1 MKFKFS
7 VIIPTLNEE
16 YFLARN
22 LEQLISSKRN
32 LEIIVSDGG
41 SKDSTLEIAKK
52 FKCKI
57 VQSKAGR
64 GTQLNAGAAVASGD
78 ILIFLHADTFLPS
91 DAIELIEKTF
101 SDTQVSIARFKLGF
115 DFTSKC
121 LEFYKSFT
129 KYNSQFTRFG
139 DSAIIVRKDF
149 FKELGG
155 FSDRET
161 FEDVDFFSRAAKYS
175 KIYLI
180 DDFVISSARRFIL
193 DGEIK
198 RQLLNILLFTAYL
211 LNFNQKFL
219 SKMYSVPKK
228 KRNNSLIIFLRY
240 PENGNVKTRLAKTTS
255 YDFATSFYKT
265 CAERIINEVKEIK
278 SINRFAFYSNKD
290 EKTKVE
296 KWLGSKLFFSPQEG
310 KSLGERMQ
318 NAFAKVFSSGAKKV
332 VIVGTD
338 VPDLSAEIIREAFNK
353 LDESDVVIGPSK
365 DGGYYLLGMK
375 KLHNQLFED
384 IEFSTAEVY
393 SETVSRLKN
402 FNLTY
407 HILPELQDIDTEE
420 DLINWLNG
428 NNKNDIR
435 NEIKLAYEAI

>member
-1 MKFKFS
+1 MGFKFS

-16 YFLARN
+16 YFLTRN
-22 LEQLISSKRN
+22 LEQIISLRRN
-32 LEIIVSDGG
+32 LEIIVTDGG
-41 SKDSTLEIAKK
+41 STDNTLEIAKK
-52 FKCKI
+52 FNCKI
-57 VQSKAGR
+57 VESKAGR

-78 ILIFLHADTFLPS
+78 ILIFLHADTFLPY
-91 DAIELIEKTF
+91 DAFELIEKTF
-101 SDTQVSIARFKLGF
+101 SDYQVKIARFKLGF
-115 DFTSKC
+115 DFTSKW
-121 LEFYKSFT
+121 LEFYKRFT

-161 FEDVDFFSRAAKYS
+161 FEDVDFFSRAVKLS
-175 KIYLI
+175 DIFLI
-180 DDFVISSARRFIL
+180 DDFVVSSARRFIL

-211 LNFNQKFL
+211 LNFNQNFL
-219 SKMYSVPKK
+219 SKMYSPPKK

-255 YDFATSFYKT
+255 SDFATSFYKT
-265 CAERIINEVKEIK
+265 CAEKIVNEVKKIK
-278 SINRFAFYSNKD
+278 SINRFAFYSNKE

-318 NAFAKVFSSGAKKV
+318 NAFAKVLSTGAKKV

-338 VPDLSAEIIREAFNK
+338 VPDLSAEIIREAFKK
-353 LDESDVVIGPSK
+353 LDDSDIVIGPSK
-365 DGGYYLLGMK
+365 DGGYYLIGMK
-375 KLHNQLFED
+375 KMYPELFSG
-384 IEFSTAEVY
+384 IKFSTNTVF
-393 SETVSRLKN
+393 SETIGQIRTLGLSYY
-402 FNLTY
+402 T
-407 HILPELQDIDTEE
+407 LPELQDIDTEE
-420 DLINWLNG
+420 DLIRWLNG
-428 NNKNDIR
+428 SNENSIK
-435 NEIKLAYEAI
+435 NEIKLAYETI